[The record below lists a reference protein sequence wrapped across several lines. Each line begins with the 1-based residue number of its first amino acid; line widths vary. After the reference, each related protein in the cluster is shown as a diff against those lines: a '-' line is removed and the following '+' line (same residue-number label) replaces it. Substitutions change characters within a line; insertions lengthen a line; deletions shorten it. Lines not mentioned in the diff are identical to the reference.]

1 MKFKCYLQ
9 CRRQISCFSFFAEFV
24 MLELQCTKITSL
36 ELLRTLMAL
45 FSATKQKKRKQ
56 GHRC

>member
-1 MKFKCYLQ
+1 MQKTDFHVL
-9 CRRQISCFSFFAEFV
+9 SFFAEFV
-24 MLELQCTKITSL
+24 MLELQCTKSL
-36 ELLRTLMAL
+36 FRASKNTNAL